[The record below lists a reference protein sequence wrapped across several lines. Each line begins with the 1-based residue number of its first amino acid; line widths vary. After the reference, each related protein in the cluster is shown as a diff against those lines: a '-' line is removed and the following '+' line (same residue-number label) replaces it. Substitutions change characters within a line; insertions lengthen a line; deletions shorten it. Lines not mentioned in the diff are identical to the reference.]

1 MTATPTLLPVREAQ
15 DRLLALAPSI
25 ATEHVTLNAAA
36 NRWAAIDVMALR
48 TQPAADLS
56 AMDGYAIRF
65 DDLPGPLAIVGE
77 SAAGRPFSGTLE
89 SGQAVRIF
97 TGANLPAGADTVLI
111 QEDTARNGDTLTLT
125 GDGPA
130 EQGAHVRTRGRDF
143 QQDER
148 LIHAGDHLTPSRI
161 ALAAMAGHGTVSV
174 HRPIRV
180 AIAATGDELVPP
192 GVPLSDGQ
200 LPESNTALLVAMLAN
215 LPAEA
220 IQLGILP
227 DDRAILAST
236 FSQVDADILVTTGGA
251 SVGDHDLVRPA
262 LEDIGASPD
271 FWKVAMR
278 PGKPMMAAR
287 VRETVVLGLPG
298 NPVSAFVTATLFL
311 APLIRH
317 MSGATDPWPRTVKAT
332 LAKSIDATGARAD
345 HIRAHLKDGVVTPL
359 GLQDSSMLRALSN
372 ANCLIVREADAPAA
386 AEGETVEVIRIA

>member
-1 MTATPTLLPVREAQ
+1 MTAPTLLPVREAQ

-56 AMDGYAIRF
+56 AMDGYAVRF
-65 DDLPGPLAIVGE
+65 DDLPGPIAVIGE
-77 SAAGRPFSGTLE
+77 SAAGRPFAGKIDP
-89 SGQAVRIF
+89 GQAVRIF
-97 TGANLPAGADTVLI
+97 TGAALPDGADTVLI
-111 QEDTARNGDTLTLT
+111 QEDARRDGDTISLT

-130 EQGAHVRTRGRDF
+130 DRGEYVRPSGLDF

-161 ALAAMAGHGTVSV
+161 ALAAMAGHGTVPV

-200 LPESNTALLVAMLAN
+200 LPESNSAMLVAMLAN
-215 LPAEA
+215 LPAEP

-236 FSQVDADILVTTGGA
+236 FAQVDADILVTTGGA
-251 SVGDHDLVRPA
+251 SVGDHDLIRPA
-262 LEDIGASPD
+262 LEDIGATLD

-278 PGKPMMAAR
+278 PGKPLMAAR

-298 NPVSAFVTATLFL
+298 NPVSAFVTASLFL
-311 APLIRH
+311 LPLIRH
-317 MSGATDPWPRTVKAT
+317 MAGAADPWPRTEQAR
-332 LAKSIDATGARAD
+332 LFSDLGATGPRAD
-345 HIRAHLKDGVVTPL
+345 HIRAEVKDGVVVPL
-359 GLQDSSMLRALSN
+359 GLQDSSMLGSLAR
-372 ANCLIVREADAPAA
+372 ANCLIVRQPGAPAA
-386 AEGETVEVIRIA
+386 VEGEMMDILRIA

>member
-1 MTATPTLLPVREAQ
+1 MTAPTLLPVREAQ

-65 DDLPGPLAIVGE
+65 DDLPGPIAVIGE
-77 SAAGRPFSGTLE
+77 SAAGRPFAGKVDA
-89 SGQAVRIF
+89 GQAVRIF
-97 TGANLPAGADTVLI
+97 TGAALPEGADTVLI
-111 QEDTARNGDTLTLT
+111 QEDARRDGDTITLT

-130 EQGAHVRTRGRDF
+130 ARGAHVRERGRDF
-143 QQDER
+143 RQDER

-161 ALAAMAGHGTVSV
+161 ALAAMAGHGTVPV

-192 GVPLSDGQ
+192 GVPLADGQ

-220 IQLGILP
+220 IQMGILP
-227 DDRAILAST
+227 DDRAILSST
-236 FSQVDADILVTTGGA
+236 FAQVDADILVTTGGA

-262 LEDIGASPD
+262 LEDIGAKPD
-271 FWKVAMR
+271 FWRVAMR

-311 APLIRH
+311 APLVRH
-317 MSGATDPWPRTVKAT
+317 MSGAADPWPRTVKAT
-332 LAKSIDATGARAD
+332 LADAIGPTGARAD
-345 HIRAHLKDGVVTPL
+345 HLRAHLKDGVATPL
-359 GLQDSSMLRALSN
+359 DQQDSSMLRALSH
-372 ANCLIVREADAPAA
+372 ANCLIVRQANAPG
-386 AEGETVEVIRIA
+386 AETGETVEVIRIA